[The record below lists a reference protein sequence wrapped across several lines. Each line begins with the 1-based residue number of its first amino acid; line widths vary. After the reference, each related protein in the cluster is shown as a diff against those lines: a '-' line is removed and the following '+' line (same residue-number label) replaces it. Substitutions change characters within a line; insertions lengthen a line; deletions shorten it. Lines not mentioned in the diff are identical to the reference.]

1 MKNKSVLCI
10 LSIMQGALLL
20 SLMLVPASAEEVSGT
35 WSGKVSDFCL
45 VLQRI
50 ALTGGVVG
58 LAWCAIEYMVG
69 NAESARKALSK
80 AVIILGA
87 VAARIMFW
95 RRLKPLSA
103 ALRPQIWTA
112 VKPA

>member
-1 MKNKSVLCI
+1 
-10 LSIMQGALLL
+10 MQGALLL

-87 VAARIMFW
+87 VAASYALPAML
-95 RRLKPLSA
+95 RLGASIGRELAWSPDSLGS
-103 ALRPQIWTA
+103 
-112 VKPA
+112 